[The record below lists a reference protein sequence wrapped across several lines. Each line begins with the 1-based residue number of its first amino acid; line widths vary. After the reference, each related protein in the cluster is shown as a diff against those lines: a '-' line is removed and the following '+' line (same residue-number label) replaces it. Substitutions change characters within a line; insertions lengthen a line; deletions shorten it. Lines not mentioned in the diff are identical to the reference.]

1 MMNIYRV
8 SVNKNNRY
16 RGMAF
21 VNAESYYQAIKI
33 AICHFDDVLDAKV
46 KSANEIQYQISKV
59 VENSGAKKRG
69 AIFYG

>member
-1 MMNIYRV
+1 MNIYRV
-8 SVNKNNRY
+8 SVNKHNRY

-21 VNAESYYQAIKI
+21 IDAETYYQAIKI

-46 KSANEIQYQISKV
+46 KLASDMQYQISKV
-59 VENSGAKKRG
+59 VEDSGAKKRG

>member
-8 SVNKNNRY
+8 SVNKNNHY
-16 RGMAF
+16 RRIAF
-21 VNAESYYQAIKI
+21 ISAESYYQAIKI

-46 KSANEIQYQISKV
+46 KSANDIQYQISKV
-59 VENSGAKKRG
+59 VENSSAKKRG

>member
-8 SVNKNNRY
+8 SVNKNNHY

-21 VNAESYYQAIKI
+21 IDAESYYQAIKI
-33 AICHFDDVLDAKV
+33 AICHFDDVLDDKV
-46 KSANEIQYQISKV
+46 KPANDIQYQISKV
-59 VENSGAKKRG
+59 VENSDAKKRG

>member
-1 MMNIYRV
+1 MNIYRV

-21 VNAESYYQAIKI
+21 IDAESYYQAIKV
-33 AICHFDDVLDAKV
+33 AIYHFDDVLDAKV
-46 KSANEIQYQISKV
+46 KSASDIKYQISKV

>member
-21 VNAESYYQAIKI
+21 IDAESYYQVIKI

-46 KSANEIQYQISKV
+46 KSANDMQYQISKV

>member
-1 MMNIYRV
+1 MNIYRV

-16 RGMAF
+16 HGMTF
-21 VNAESYYQAIKI
+21 ISAESYYQAIKI

-46 KSANEIQYQISKV
+46 KSANDIQYQISKV
-59 VENSGAKKRG
+59 VENSSAKKRG